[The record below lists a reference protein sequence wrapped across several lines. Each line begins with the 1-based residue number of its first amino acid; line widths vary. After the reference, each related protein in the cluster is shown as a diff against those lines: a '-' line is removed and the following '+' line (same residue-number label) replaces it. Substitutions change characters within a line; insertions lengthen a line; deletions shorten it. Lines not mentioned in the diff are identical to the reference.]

1 MFFSACVKSE
11 VRNSGEPRARAER
24 NRTSYITLIA
34 AGDNLINDIIYNR
47 ARVDDE
53 RSFDFDPSY
62 THIKSIIQSADI
74 AFVNQ
79 ESMMGGT
86 QFGYSGFPMFNSPQ
100 QAGLGILNAG
110 FTVIN
115 LAHNHAMDRGER
127 VVFGTMDF
135 FDSHEIM
142 YLGVFRTEE
151 IRNNERRIIDKNG
164 IKVGFLAYSYSLNG
178 FALPRD
184 KPWLVAVTERA
195 VMAREINNLRPHC
208 DLLVVSLHWGDEFS
222 DTVNSWQR
230 DLVAFMAE
238 HNVDLILGH
247 HPHVTAPLETVQRP
261 DGGQLTVFY
270 SLGDFLSHTHSRSTP
285 NTITGALAYIRIKK
299 TWDNNTVSTVIDY
312 TGVIPTVSHYSRERT
327 PFVVYPL
334 WDYTDELASVHAVGT
349 IFGWNWGTITVNQLY
364 SVANRIFPGRVI
376 DKNQYEELQ
385 NYIVQ
390 NSRNTGNSRRNH
402 FK

>member
-1 MFFSACVKSE
+1 MDDLGKGMYTISMALGRITAIAIITALLFFSACAE
-11 VRNSGEPRARAER
+11 QEIRNPNGPRARAER
-24 NRTSYITLIA
+24 NRTSYLTLIA
-34 AGDNLINDIIYNR
+34 AGDNLIHDIIYNR

-53 RSFDFDPSY
+53 RSFDFDPGY

-86 QFGYSGFPMFNSPQ
+86 QFGYSGYPMFNSPQ
-100 QAGLGILNAG
+100 QAGLGIINAG

-115 LAHNHAMDRGER
+115 LAHNHVMDRGER

-135 FDSHEIM
+135 FDSHNIM

-151 IRNNERRIIDKNG
+151 IRNNERRIIEKNG
-164 IKVGFLAYSYSLNG
+164 ITVGFLAYSYGLNG

-184 KPWLVAVTERA
+184 KPWLVAVIDNE
-195 VMAREINNLRPHC
+195 VMAKEIADLRPHC
-208 DLLVVSLHWGDEFS
+208 DLLIVSLHWGDEFR
-222 DTVNSWQR
+222 DTINPWQR

-238 HNVDLILGH
+238 YNVDVILGH
-247 HPHVTAPLETVQRP
+247 HPHVTAPLEIVQRP

-299 TWDNNTVSTVIDY
+299 TWDNNTVSTVADY
-312 TGVIPTVSHYSRERT
+312 TVIIPTVSHYSR
-327 PFVVYPL
+327 
-334 WDYTDELASVHAVGT
+334 
-349 IFGWNWGTITVNQLY
+349 
-364 SVANRIFPGRVI
+364 
-376 DKNQYEELQ
+376 
-385 NYIVQ
+385 
-390 NSRNTGNSRRNH
+390 
-402 FK
+402 